1 MVNNS
6 KNFAVPIYLL
16 TTLIQLCTIKLM
28 LTFQV
33 FLDQMVDINPNH
45 QMKGRNVSPI
55 PGLQTFSV

>member
-1 MVNNS
+1 MISILLPTSVCFEN
-6 KNFAVPIYLL
+6 ALLRPI
-16 TTLIQLCTIKLM
+16 
-28 LTFQV
+28 QV